1 MSGSRSSRPSG
12 WKQAGQPNARLTIMP
27 DTPLTNGQGFA
38 QMEMRMEQLSK
49 KMDAVLEELRS
60 WRDKAVVEPKKVTHH
75 VPLLAPQRLA
85 PAGREED
92 HEKPRTSVRLSVA
105 SNVSESATV
114 PKLTVRQMDLH
125 NAYKYYAKE
134 ISTEM
139 PELEL
144 DSMDGDARRN
154 TEPVLRMVRRTTLDL
169 IWETLDDPN
178 SSKKAWW
185 ISQFQS
191 FLVLATLIFGT
202 IQTSETPIF
211 TPTTVAIVETTFD
224 SLFCLEFVFRILSAP
239 SKWMYFSD
247 PVNWAD
253 IVCVLGLPLRASVGF
268 VFQPVPQTVYEEVV
282 QVTLILFL
290 PIFRFLKL
298 LRYFEITRL
307 LIDACSKAAE
317 AVPVL
322 SYMMALIVLLSATF
336 IYLFEDR
343 SNIPS
348 MPHSLWLAV
357 VTMTTVGYGDFYPTS
372 LGGYVTAAFL
382 TFVSVVF
389 LALPVGIIGHE
400 FNKSWQSRAHML
412 LMTRVRKCL
421 NKWGFNAG
429 DVQILIQFADTD
441 GDGKLTLSEF
451 VELIRQMR
459 IGVSSEAAAEL
470 FTMLDT
476 DYNGYVDD
484 DEFLRNVFPDEYVKE
499 IQRAQREALPECK
512 KQIGLA
518 LDRLDS
524 LRSGVT
530 IFPGPAVKTTAAE
543 SPALS
548 EISEESPSNGAR
560 DNADGGDETL
570 FQSGF

>member
-1 MSGSRSSRPSG
+1 M
-12 WKQAGQPNARLTIMP
+12 
-27 DTPLTNGQGFA
+27 
-38 QMEMRMEQLSK
+38 
-49 KMDAVLEELRS
+49 
-60 WRDKAVVEPKKVTHH
+60 
-75 VPLLAPQRLA
+75 
-85 PAGREED
+85 
-92 HEKPRTSVRLSVA
+92 
-105 SNVSESATV
+105 
-114 PKLTVRQMDLH
+114 
-125 NAYKYYAKE
+125 
-134 ISTEM
+134 
-139 PELEL
+139 
-144 DSMDGDARRN
+144 
-154 TEPVLRMVRRTTLDL
+154 
-169 IWETLDDPN
+169 
-178 SSKKAWW
+178 
-185 ISQFQS
+185 
-191 FLVLATLIFGT
+191 
-202 IQTSETPIF
+202 
-211 TPTTVAIVETTFD
+211 
-224 SLFCLEFVFRILSAP
+224 
-239 SKWMYFSD
+239 
-247 PVNWAD
+247 
-253 IVCVLGLPLRASVGF
+253 
-268 VFQPVPQTVYEEVV
+268 YEEFV
-282 QVTLILFL
+282 QVTLIFFL

-343 SNIPS
+343 RNIPS

-372 LGGYVTAAFL
+372 LGGYLTAALL

-484 DEFLRNVFPDEYVKE
+484 DEFLRNVFPDEYIKE

-530 IFPGPAVKTTAAE
+530 IFPGPKE
-543 SPALS
+543 SSSLT
-548 EISEESPSNGAR
+548 EISEESFPSNGAGDNEDGR
-560 DNADGGDETL
+560 DDTL

>member
-1 MSGSRSSRPSG
+1 MSMSSRPSG
-12 WKQAGQPNARLTIMP
+12 WKQAGQSNKRLTVMP
-27 DTPLTNGQGFA
+27 DSPLTNGQGFA
-38 QMEMRMEQLSK
+38 QIELRMDQLSK
-49 KMDAVLEELRS
+49 KMDAVLQELRS
-60 WRDKAVVEPKKVTHH
+60 WRDKAKSTVEPKKVTHH
-75 VPLLAPQRLA
+75 HPVLLTPQRL
-85 PAGREED
+85 AGREED
-92 HEKPRTSVRLSVA
+92 QHENPRVSLA
-105 SNVSESATV
+105 SNVSESAAMV
-114 PKLTVRQMDLH
+114 SKLNVRQMDLH

-134 ISTEM
+134 ISAEM
-139 PELEL
+139 PELEV
-144 DSMDGDARRN
+144 DSVDTDARRN
-154 TEPVLRMVRRTTLDL
+154 SEPVLRMVRRTKLDL

-178 SSKKAWW
+178 SSNKAWW

-191 FLVLATLIFGT
+191 YLVLATLIFGT

-211 TPTTVAIVETTFD
+211 TPITVAVVETTFD
-224 SLFCLEFVFRILSAP
+224 SLFCLEFVFRVLSAP

-268 VFQPVPQTVYEEVV
+268 VFQPVPQTTYEEVV

-343 SNIPS
+343 RNIPS

-372 LGGYVTAAFL
+372 LGGYLTAAFL

-470 FTMLDT
+470 FTLLDV

-484 DEFLRNVFPDEYVKE
+484 DEFLRNVFPDEYIKE
-499 IQRAQREALPECK
+499 VQRAQREALPECK

-530 IFPGPAVKTTAAE
+530 IFPGPPQPTK
-543 SPALS
+543 SPSLS
-548 EISEESPSNGAR
+548 EISEESPSNGGENG
-560 DNADGGDETL
+560 DGDEAL
-570 FQSGF
+570 FQTGF

>member
-1 MSGSRSSRPSG
+1 MIACFAWSLSFASY
-12 WKQAGQPNARLTIMP
+12 QPLPNGCTSQIQSIGALGKNDL
-27 DTPLTNGQGFA
+27 DTESLGFWT
-38 QMEMRMEQLSK
+38 R
-49 KMDAVLEELRS
+49 
-60 WRDKAVVEPKKVTHH
+60 
-75 VPLLAPQRLA
+75 
-85 PAGREED
+85 
-92 HEKPRTSVRLSVA
+92 EKPNL
-105 SNVSESATV
+105 
-114 PKLTVRQMDLH
+114 M
-125 NAYKYYAKE
+125 
-134 ISTEM
+134 
-139 PELEL
+139 
-144 DSMDGDARRN
+144 
-154 TEPVLRMVRRTTLDL
+154 
-169 IWETLDDPN
+169 
-178 SSKKAWW
+178 
-185 ISQFQS
+185 
-191 FLVLATLIFGT
+191 
-202 IQTSETPIF
+202 
-211 TPTTVAIVETTFD
+211 
-224 SLFCLEFVFRILSAP
+224 
-239 SKWMYFSD
+239 
-247 PVNWAD
+247 AD

-530 IFPGPAVKTTAAE
+530 IFPGPALKGTAAE

>member
-1 MSGSRSSRPSG
+1 MNP
-12 WKQAGQPNARLTIMP
+12 RLTIMP

-38 QMEMRMEQLSK
+38 QMELRMDQLSK

-60 WRDKAVVEPKKVTHH
+60 WREKALVEPKKVNHH
-75 VPLLAPQRLA
+75 VLLTPQRLV
-85 PAGREED
+85 PAGRED
-92 HEKPRTSVRLSVA
+92 DQDKPRVSVA
-105 SNVSESATV
+105 SNMSENAMMLQ
-114 PKLTVRQMDLH
+114 PTVRQMDLH

-134 ISTEM
+134 ISTEI

-144 DSMDGDARRN
+144 DSRDGDTQRN
-154 TEPVLRMVRRTTLDL
+154 PEPVLRMVRRTTLDQ

-178 SSKKAWW
+178 SSNKAWW

-191 FLVLATLIFGT
+191 LLVLATLIFGT

-211 TPTTVAIVETTFD
+211 TPTTVAVVETSLD
-224 SLFCLEFVFRILSAP
+224 SLFCLEFVFRILPAP

-268 VFQPVPQTVYEEVV
+268 VFKPVPQNMYEEFV
-282 QVTLILFL
+282 QVTLIFFL

-343 SNIPS
+343 RNIPS

-372 LGGYVTAAFL
+372 LGGYLTAALL

-484 DEFLRNVFPDEYVKE
+484 DEFLRNVFPDEYIKE

-530 IFPGPAVKTTAAE
+530 IFPGPKE
-543 SPALS
+543 SSSLT
-548 EISEESPSNGAR
+548 EISEESFPSNGAGDNEDGR
-560 DNADGGDETL
+560 DDTL